1 LTARATTMRLAGAVA
16 VVTGASHGVGRATA
30 VVLSRRGATVV
41 GVARDDDALAA
52 LDQLTDGSHVAT
64 DVRDPCHAE
73 RVVAETIRRHGR
85 IDAVVACAGVGHVGT
100 FTEMPVERI
109 RELVDVNLTAPML
122 LTRAALPR
130 MVGQRRGAVVLV
142 TSIAG
147 AVLVPGESVYSVT
160 KAALEA
166 FAETLREETRG
177 TGVTVS
183 SLLPGAVD
191 TAFFE
196 HRGTPYGRSF
206 PRPVPPERVAES
218 VADLLVTGARSRVEP
233 NWLSIAAALHRLAPA
248 TYRALARRLA

>member
-1 LTARATTMRLAGAVA
+1 MTPLRLAGAVA
-16 VVTGASHGVGRATA
+16 VVTGASRGVGRATA
-30 VVLSRRGATVV
+30 VALSRRGATVV

-52 LDQLTDGSHVAT
+52 LDLVTGGSHVTA

-73 RVVAETIRRHGR
+73 RVVEETLRRHGR
-85 IDAVVACAGVGHVGT
+85 IDVVVANAGVGHVGA
-100 FTEMPVERI
+100 FAEMPVERI

-130 MVGQRRGAVVLV
+130 MVSQRRGAVVLV

-183 SLLPGAVD
+183 SVLPGAVD
-191 TAFFE
+191 TEFFE
-196 HRGTPYGRSF
+196 RRGAAYGRSF
-206 PRPVPPERVAES
+206 PRPVSPDRVAEAVVS
-218 VADLLVTGARSRVEP
+218 LLVTGDRRRVEP
-233 NWLSIAAALHRLAPA
+233 RWLSFPALLHRLAPA